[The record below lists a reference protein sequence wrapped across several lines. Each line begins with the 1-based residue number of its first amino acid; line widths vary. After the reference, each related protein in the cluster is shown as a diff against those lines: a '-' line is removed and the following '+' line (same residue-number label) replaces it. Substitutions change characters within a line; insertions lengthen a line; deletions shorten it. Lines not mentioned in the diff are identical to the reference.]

1 LEQHEANVRQK
12 KEIYPFL
19 AREMGVEGEK
29 CTFRAKKW
37 PKSLVVEKKA
47 LPLHSQTG
55 NNGIPQ
61 ATL

>member
-1 LEQHEANVRQK
+1 MYVRK
-12 KEIYPFL
+12 KKF
-19 AREMGVEGEK
+19 ARFWPVKWGGEGEK

-47 LPLHSQTG
+47 LPLQSQTG
-55 NNGIPQ
+55 NNGTPQ

>member
-1 LEQHEANVRQK
+1 M
-12 KEIYPFL
+12 EI
-19 AREMGVEGEK
+19 EWEK
-29 CTFRAKKW
+29 CTFREKKW

-55 NNGIPQ
+55 NNGTPQ